1 MNTTVTSRL
10 VAAFLS
16 VCTTLVLLNAVALLG
31 YPSQTTPGTQLAK
44 TTAVVAMAAG
54 HSHPTH

>member
-1 MNTTVTSRL
+1 
-10 VAAFLS
+10 LS